1 MRPGRSLFFSLT
13 LTYYFRRLHLCF
25 RNHPGGSF
33 LKVIL
38 PNKSLSLINLCLPRS
53 LFSAAIQNPIKK
65 SRRLIL
71 EGNQGDANF
80 RVSLQNFVIPAV
92 SNCDPKERRECLSSQ
107 LSRGRL
113 HRRTHEQWVSSS
125 APSVSVS
132 VSLVVF
138 ASSLAYEV
146 KKGPFAFSL
155 SRRWWFCICCIS
167 DVPGS
172 TMTSS
177 NADSVRWLTLSSSL
191 SIIIATRPL
200 GKLCLSAAVTDWGT
214 GVCVCAPRPTHAATH
229 RSHHV
234 SMCVRG
240 NYYYY

>member
-13 LTYYFRRLHLCF
+13 LTYYFWRLHLCF

-125 APSVSVS
+125 APSVS

>member
-1 MRPGRSLFFSLT
+1 MRPGRSLFFSFT

-53 LFSAAIQNPIKK
+53 LFSAAIRNPIKK